1 MAGNVVPQDYLNAK
15 ADPLAPFA
23 HFIINHMNEDHA
35 DATAAIVQHYAG
47 VGCREASIVSIDRYG
62 MTVRNEASPLWLLY
76 EVFDNIH

>member
-1 MAGNVVPQDYLNAK
+1 MAGNVAPQDYLTAQ

-47 VGCREASIVSIDRYG
+47 VGCSEASIVSIDRYG
-62 MTVRNEASPLWLLY
+62 MTVRKEAFRMWLLN
-76 EVFDNIH
+76 DD